1 MVIKKEVVDFCK
13 SLAADPLLVQ
23 GAGGN
28 VSWKDGDV
36 LWIKGSGTWL
46 ADAAEQEIFVPV
58 DLPYLHEAISG
69 GDFKVTPRLVG
80 VADLKPSIETLLHAL
95 MPQSIVVHLHAV
107 DVLACLV
114 RKDTPELLAR
124 VFGNNDSWRWVSY
137 CKPGADL
144 AEAVH
149 AAMASGSNIQ
159 IIFLQNHGLV
169 LGAESTSAIKKILH
183 DLIAA
188 CKSELHECIPSA
200 NLINPP
206 LSLGEQSD
214 YSLLADSQIQ
224 NLALDPM
231 LYRHLSSNW
240 VLYPDHA
247 VFLGPNATCYENM
260 DDFLQKFNESEEIN
274 PPVIF
279 IRSVGVYVT
288 SNFCNAHFAQ
298 LRCYFQILCRQPEHA
313 PLRPLTAE
321 DVSSLLNWD
330 AEKYRMSLKA
340 NKR

>member
-1 MVIKKEVVDFCK
+1 MGIKKEVVDFCK
-13 SLAADPLLVQ
+13 YLGADPLLVQ

-28 VSWKDGDV
+28 VSWKDGDI

-46 ADAAEQEIFVPV
+46 ADAGEQEIFVPV

-95 MPQSIVVHLHAV
+95 MPQPIVVHLHAV

-124 VFGNNDSWRWVSY
+124 VFANNHSWRWVSY
-137 CKPGADL
+137 CKPGPDL
-144 AEAVH
+144 AKAVYV
-149 AAMASGSNIQ
+149 AIASGSNIQ

-169 LGAESTSAIKKILH
+169 LGAESISEIKKILH

-188 CKSELHECIPSA
+188 CKFELDQRIPSA

-206 LSLGEQSD
+206 LSLGEQSN

-224 NLALDPM
+224 SLALDPM
-231 LYRHLSSNW
+231 LYRHLSLNW

-247 VFLGPNATCYENM
+247 VFLGSTARCYESI
-260 DDFLQKFNESEEIN
+260 DDFLQKFNESEKPN

-279 IRSVGVYVT
+279 IRSVGVYAT

-298 LRCYFQILCRQPEHA
+298 LRCYYQILCRQPEQVS
-313 PLRPLTAE
+313 LKPLTPE

-330 AEKYRMSLKA
+330 AEKYRMSLMV